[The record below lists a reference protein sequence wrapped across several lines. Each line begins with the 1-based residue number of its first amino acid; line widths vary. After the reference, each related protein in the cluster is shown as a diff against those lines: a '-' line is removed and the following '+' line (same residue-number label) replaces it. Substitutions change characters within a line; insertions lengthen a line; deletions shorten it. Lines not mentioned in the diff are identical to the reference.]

1 MGLLTFIVH
10 KFLLTAFSSFY
21 QGQSI
26 PEPAK
31 VIVDLNSTFQ
41 CAQSYV
47 MLSRIQTIDQLYII
61 GSFNES
67 TLKTSYVSLQELK
80 RLESISFNRNPIMW
94 EEENKKFMNIAMLN
108 CAGLEAH

>member
-1 MGLLTFIVH
+1 MVLNSQLLLTFIVH
-10 KFLLTAFSSFY
+10 KFLLTAFSSFHL
-21 QGQSI
+21 GQSI

-67 TLKTSYVSLQELK
+67 TLKTSYVCTMLCSLSFTWTKVQKMQMQRKEK
-80 RLESISFNRNPIMW
+80 GFDAKTRESM
-94 EEENKKFMNIAMLN
+94 
-108 CAGLEAH
+108 